1 MLVRNRTH
9 LGIQV
14 SHFSI
19 GRRCH
24 VRTFRSFAASTAT
37 IKRSSN
43 IGSSTSN
50 TSYNVGSISRLLGFH
65 LHLLPL
71 NRTLILLILLLDSIL
86 TRFVCSYNLRGRI
99 SKSLVVRLLHRSS
112 RIFRTAHY
120 GLSALS
126 CSVSVL
132 NLFLHLGEQAHKT
145 FSEVVGQQHIT
156 DTLQRQVA
164 DGQVGHAYLFT
175 GTRGTGKTTCARIL
189 AKAVNCEHP
198 VDGAPCNQCA
208 ACRGIDDGSLLD
220 VTELDAAS
228 NGSVNDARS
237 LREEAIYPPSMLK
250 KRVYIIDEVHMLSK
264 DAFNALLKIMEEP
277 PAHLLFIL
285 ATTELQ
291 KVPATILSRCQRFS
305 FKRILPHDMEQQLL
319 RVAQAEAIDL
329 TSDGAELLARMANGA
344 LRDAL
349 SLLDQ
354 CRAAGT
360 TVDARAVLDTL
371 GLAGSTQ
378 TLQLMRLLLARESGD
393 ALALLDQLYRG
404 GKDVTALLGELSDL
418 CRDMTVMKAAPE
430 GGAALLSGVY
440 DRKSLS
446 DMTADVPMRRLLFM
460 TDTIQRTAAALPDSI
475 RQRTDAELC
484 LLRLCDES
492 LCGDPS
498 ALEGRV
504 SALEDAVRSG
514 AAPARRPA
522 AAPAPAQEERPA
534 PVREERRPE
543 PEEAPATTA
552 PAPSAPAA
560 PTGGDTTVWS
570 ALLDHYKAPLPPHFR
585 AMLNMVRGEVQDGV
599 LTVLCSNDF
608 AKSQLDT
615 PQVVKVLQEVTS
627 RHLGQ
632 DIRVQFQ
639 MGGAAV
645 KKAAPRAAAPRPAPR
660 PAPAPEDD
668 YERPPLPEEAPPAPA
683 DTPPWEEPPAAGR
696 DKLDELAQNGRQ
708 LDNFQ
713 IK

>member
-1 MLVRNRTH
+1 MY
-9 LGIQV
+9 Q
-14 SHFSI
+14 
-19 GRRCH
+19 
-24 VRTFRSFAASTAT
+24 
-37 IKRSSN
+37 
-43 IGSSTSN
+43 
-50 TSYNVGSISRLLGFH
+50 
-65 LHLLPL
+65 
-71 NRTLILLILLLDSIL
+71 
-86 TRFVCSYNLRGRI
+86 
-99 SKSLVVRLLHRSS
+99 
-112 RIFRTAHY
+112 
-120 GLSALS
+120 ALYRKYRP
-126 CSVSVL
+126 
-132 NLFLHLGEQAHKT
+132 KT

-446 DMTADVPMRRLLFM
+446 DMTADVPMRRLL
-460 TDTIQRTAAALPDSI
+460 L
-475 RQRTDAELC
+475 
-484 LLRLCDES
+484 
-492 LCGDPS
+492 
-498 ALEGRV
+498 
-504 SALEDAVRSG
+504 
-514 AAPARRPA
+514 
-522 AAPAPAQEERPA
+522 
-534 PVREERRPE
+534 
-543 PEEAPATTA
+543 
-552 PAPSAPAA
+552 
-560 PTGGDTTVWS
+560 
-570 ALLDHYKAPLPPHFR
+570 
-585 AMLNMVRGEVQDGV
+585 
-599 LTVLCSNDF
+599 
-608 AKSQLDT
+608 
-615 PQVVKVLQEVTS
+615 
-627 RHLGQ
+627 
-632 DIRVQFQ
+632 
-639 MGGAAV
+639 
-645 KKAAPRAAAPRPAPR
+645 
-660 PAPAPEDD
+660 
-668 YERPPLPEEAPPAPA
+668 
-683 DTPPWEEPPAAGR
+683 
-696 DKLDELAQNGRQ
+696 
-708 LDNFQ
+708 
-713 IK
+713 

>member
-1 MLVRNRTH
+1 MY
-9 LGIQV
+9 Q
-14 SHFSI
+14 
-19 GRRCH
+19 
-24 VRTFRSFAASTAT
+24 
-37 IKRSSN
+37 
-43 IGSSTSN
+43 
-50 TSYNVGSISRLLGFH
+50 
-65 LHLLPL
+65 
-71 NRTLILLILLLDSIL
+71 
-86 TRFVCSYNLRGRI
+86 
-99 SKSLVVRLLHRSS
+99 
-112 RIFRTAHY
+112 
-120 GLSALS
+120 ALYR
-126 CSVSVL
+126 
-132 NLFLHLGEQAHKT
+132 KWRPTT
-145 FSEVVGQQHIT
+145 FSQVVGQQHIT

-164 DGQVGHAYLFT
+164 EGRTGHAYLFT

-189 AKAVNCEHP
+189 AKAINCLSP
-198 VDGAPCNQCA
+198 VDGAPCNQCE
-208 ACRGIDDGSLLD
+208 ACRGIDEGRLLD
-220 VTELDAAS
+220 ITELDAAS
-228 NGSVNDARS
+228 NNGVDNVRA
-237 LREEAIYPPSMLK
+237 LREEAVYTPSVLK

-460 TDTIQRTAAALPDSI
+460 TDTIQRIAAALPDSI

-534 PVREERRPE
+534 SVREERPAPE

-560 PTGGDTTVWS
+560 PTGGDANVWS

-683 DTPPWEEPPAAGR
+683 DTPPWEEPPTAGR